1 MKREEFIIY
10 YLLYAFDAA
19 NIKKQNLVEMAI
31 KVEPVTFVRIY
42 NVIQQH
48 DENTR
53 TTIISSMLKEYKKEE
68 IIEELSNSF
77 LKDADSSIH
86 EAIITH
92 LYKS

>member
-48 DENTR
+48 DECRRKST
-53 TTIISSMLKEYKKEE
+53 ISSMLKEYRQEE
-68 IIEELSNSF
+68 IIDELSSSF
-77 LKDADSSIH
+77 LKDAESSIQ
-86 EAIITH
+86 EAIIAT
-92 LYKS
+92 LYNS

>member
-19 NIKKQNLVEMAI
+19 NIKKQNLVEMAL
-31 KVEPVTFVRIY
+31 KVEPITFVKIY
-42 NVIQQH
+42 NIIQQH
-48 DENTR
+48 DECRRKST
-53 TTIISSMLKEYKKEE
+53 ISSMLKEYRQEE
-68 IIEELSNSF
+68 IIDELSNSF